1 MNNEAKGSS
10 IYRIAI
16 IGSGPAGFFAAG
28 YLFDNK
34 DLNIEID
41 MYDKLPTPFGLVRSG
56 VAPDHQ
62 KVKSVTRVYN
72 KIAEN
77 PKFRFYG
84 LVEFGLHIT
93 LEDLKKFYHQVIFAT
108 GTQTDRRMKI
118 SGEGLERSYTA
129 TEFVAWYNGHP
140 AFVDFDFDLTVEKVA
155 IVGIGNVAVDVA
167 RILCRSANELSKTD
181 ITDYA
186 FDKLINSNVKEIY
199 MLGRR
204 GPAQA
209 AFTNP
214 EIRELQNLESADVIT
229 LKKEVELD
237 ALTTCYLSKN
247 PVRSTEKKVQML
259 KEFSENTC
267 DKDKR
272 LIIRFLVSPVELLPD
287 GEGGV
292 KGIKLAKNELFRS
305 DDGSLRARPTGEHE
319 ILEVGTV
326 FRSIGYYGTPLA
338 GVPFDEYR
346 GIIPNKQGRVTDEK
360 GNSILGLYTAGW
372 IKRGPTGVIGTNK
385 MDSSETVSAM
395 VDDIR
400 SNKTF
405 KPEFTSSEKVETLL
419 EESKGSDPG
428 YIDYADWLEIDK
440 DEVSKGKIKGKPR
453 VKFTTVE
460 DIRKLLN
467 KKRELYS

>member
-1 MNNEAKGSS
+1 MSNKAKVSEV
-10 IYRIAI
+10 YRIAI

-28 YLFDNK
+28 HLFDNK
-34 DLNIEID
+34 DLSIEID
-41 MYDKLPTPFGLVRSG
+41 MFDKLPTPFGLVRSG

-62 KVKSVTRVYN
+62 KVKGVTKIYS

-84 LVEFGLHIT
+84 LVEFGVHVT
-93 LEDLKKFYHQVIFAT
+93 LEDLKKRYHQIIFAT
-108 GTQTDRRMKI
+108 GTQTDRKMKI
-118 SGEGLERSYTA
+118 PGEDLQRSYTA

-140 AFVDFDFDLTVEKVA
+140 AFVNFDFDLSVEKVA
-155 IVGIGNVAVDVA
+155 VVGIGNVAVDVA
-167 RILCRSANELSKTD
+167 RMLCRSAEELSKTD

-186 FDKLINSNVKEIY
+186 FDKLTNSKVKEIY

-214 EIRELQNLESADVIT
+214 EIRELQNLGSADVLT

-237 ALTTCYLSKN
+237 DLTTRYLSEN
-247 PVRSTEKKVQML
+247 PSRSTEKKVEML
-259 KEFSENTC
+259 KQFSQNTC
-267 DKDKR
+267 SKDKR
-272 LIIRFLVSPVELLPD
+272 LVIRFLVSPLELLPD
-287 GEGGV
+287 DKGGV
-292 KGIKLAKNELFRS
+292 KGIKLAKNELIRS
-305 DDGSLRARPTGEHE
+305 DDGSLKARSTGEHE

-346 GIIPNKQGRVTDEK
+346 GIIPNSHGRVVDPE
-360 GNSILGLYTAGW
+360 GNSVLGLYTAGW

-395 VDDIR
+395 IEDIR
-400 SNKTF
+400 GNNTLL
-405 KPEFTSSEKVETLL
+405 PELASLKDVEKLL
-419 EESKGSDPG
+419 EESKGRGFG
-428 YIDYADWLEIDK
+428 YIEYGDWLKIDK
-440 DEVSKGKIKGKPR
+440 DELSRGEKRGKPR
-453 VKFTTVE
+453 DKFTTVE
-460 DIRKLLN
+460 DIRKLL
-467 KKRELYS
+467 KKNPQE

>member
-1 MNNEAKGSS
+1 MSNKAKGSEV
-10 IYRIAI
+10 YRIAI

-28 YLFDNK
+28 HLFDNK

-62 KVKSVTRVYN
+62 KVKGVTKIYS

-77 PKFRFYG
+77 PKFKFYG
-84 LVEFGLHIT
+84 LVEFGVHIT
-93 LEDLKKFYHQVIFAT
+93 LEDLKKLYHQIIFAT
-108 GTQTDRRMKI
+108 GTQTDRKMKI
-118 SGEGLERSYTA
+118 PGEDLKRSYTA

-140 AFVDFDFDLTVEKVA
+140 SFVDFDFDLSVEKVA
-155 IVGIGNVAVDVA
+155 VVGIGNVAVDVA
-167 RILCRSANELSKTD
+167 RMLCRSAEELSKTD

-186 FDKLINSNVKEIY
+186 FDKLTNSNVKEIY

-214 EIRELQNLESADVIT
+214 EIRELQNLSSADVLT

-237 ALTTCYLSKN
+237 DLTTRYLSEN
-247 PVRSTEKKVQML
+247 PSRSTEKKVEML
-259 KEFSENTC
+259 KQFSQNTC
-267 DKDKR
+267 SKEKH
-272 LIIRFLVSPVELLPD
+272 LIIRFFVSPLELLPD
-287 GEGGV
+287 GKGGV
-292 KGIKLAKNELFRS
+292 KGIKLAKNELIQS
-305 DDGSLRARPTGEHE
+305 EDGSLKARSTGKHE

-346 GIIPNKQGRVTDEK
+346 GIIPNSNGRVVDPE
-360 GNSILGLYTAGW
+360 GNSVLGLYTAGW

-395 VDDIR
+395 IEDIC
-400 SNKTF
+400 SNNTLL
-405 KPEFTSSEKVETLL
+405 PELASSKDVEKLL
-419 EESKGSDPG
+419 EERRGRDVG
-428 YIDYADWLEIDK
+428 YIDYGDWLKIDK
-440 DEVSKGKIKGKPR
+440 DELSRGEKRGKPR
-453 VKFTTVE
+453 DKFTTVE
-460 DIRKLLN
+460 DIRKLL
-467 KKRELYS
+467 KKNPLK